1 MDKKIENKNT
11 SNSNLKFFFI
21 KLVSISIAII
31 LIINFLFNMILS
43 ERLDKIDKIL
53 SVIDRNERIEIRN
66 KIRNEIENTLN
77 KENLIY
83 EQDKILLFKLY
94 LKIKEEFKNLDKS
107 KL

>member
-11 SNSNLKFFFI
+11 SKGSLKFFFI

>member
-1 MDKKIENKNT
+1 MDKKIEIKNT
-11 SNSNLKFFFI
+11 SNGNLKIFFI

-53 SVIDRNERIEIRN
+53 SVIDTNERIEIRN
-66 KIRNEIENTLN
+66 KIRSEIENTLD

>member
-11 SNSNLKFFFI
+11 SKGNLKIFFI

>member
-11 SNSNLKFFFI
+11 SNGNLKIFFI

-66 KIRNEIENTLN
+66 KIRSEIENTLD

>member
-11 SNSNLKFFFI
+11 SNGNLKIFFI

-53 SVIDRNERIEIRN
+53 SVIDRHERVEIGN